1 MNFEEKP
8 YLREIELKREK
19 IDNYDQFPF
28 SISAI
33 KEFDFIEFHP
43 DVTFF
48 LLGKTAQG
56 NQC

>member
-28 SISAI
+28 SIPAI
-33 KEFDFIEFHP
+33 K
-43 DVTFF
+43 
-48 LLGKTAQG
+48 
-56 NQC
+56 